1 LLEYQDPE
9 LLRLFAEYT
18 GAPDSLTVK
27 LTEAVAERGRHDP
40 LIVATRSDIALYP
53 GDGRPPTVEGTRLST
68 RGFKELAGV
77 SHVGP
82 ALATLV
88 HLRSL
93 GRGWQGEAKRLLA
106 QLDASRA
113 ANSAALWRDRI
124 QVPAYAGRE
133 DAIADMIDY
142 TLAATA
148 RYLRAALDD
157 EAYLCAETLRDDF
170 LEGGQV
176 PVSQVMVATFF
187 LVGLDIAHRFMAWF
201 ERLDFDWDRVMV
213 VIAGQHGRVT
223 SGVTWNTNSIATLL
237 HGASAGRLRMDRMY
251 IAPHAP
257 TFPTPVNGDLSAV
270 IALEKPLRAI
280 WYQSRASIELGETM
294 FAGYPRFVPGAG
306 LAPDLEDGRSEVS
319 EMPRIHSPQDMRALV
334 TRMRVV
340 LEDPRQMVSSAVI
353 DYAIEQLV
361 ATGNDPAAVV
371 VPGLDGVGYPAK
383 AAAS

>member
-1 LLEYQDPE
+1 LLDYQDPE
-9 LLRLFAEYT
+9 LLRLFTAYT
-18 GAPDSLTVK
+18 AAPGSLTAK
-27 LTEAVAERGRHDP
+27 LTSAVAARGRHDP

-53 GDGRPPTVEGTRLST
+53 GDGRPPVVEGTRLST

-88 HLRSL
+88 SLRSL
-93 GRGWQGEAKRLLA
+93 GEDWRADATRLLA
-106 QLDASRA
+106 RVEA
-113 ANSAALWRDRI
+113 ARGSNSAGLWRDRI

-148 RYLRAALDD
+148 GYLRAALAD
-157 EAYLCAETLRDDF
+157 ESYLRAATLREDF

-176 PVSQVMVATFF
+176 PVNHVMVATFF
-187 LVGLDIAHRFMAWF
+187 LVAMDIAHRFLALF
-201 ERLDFDWDRVMV
+201 AKLEFDWDRVMV

-257 TFPTPVNGDLSAV
+257 TFATPAGGDLSEV
-270 IALEKPLRAI
+270 IALEKPLRDL
-280 WYQSRASIELGETM
+280 WYQTRASIELGETM
-294 FAGYPRFVPGAG
+294 FAGYPRFASGAAP
-306 LAPDLEDGRSEVS
+306 APDLAAGLTEVT
-319 EMPRIHSPQDMRALV
+319 EMPLIHSPHDMRALV
-334 TRMRVV
+334 TRLRVV

-353 DYAIEQLV
+353 DYAVERL
-361 ATGNDPAAVV
+361 AAAGNDPAAVV
-371 VPGLDGVGYPAK
+371 VPGLDGVSYPAR
-383 AAAS
+383 ATVQ

>member
-9 LLRLFAEYT
+9 LLRLFTVYT
-18 GAPDSLTVK
+18 GAPDSLTVR

-53 GDGRPPTVEGTRLST
+53 GNGRPPTVEGTRLST

-88 HLRSL
+88 HLRSM
-93 GRGWQGEAKRLLA
+93 GHGWQDEAKRLLA

-113 ANSAALWRDRI
+113 ANSAVLWRDRI

-176 PVSQVMVATFF
+176 PVSHVMVATFF

-201 ERLDFDWDRVMV
+201 ERLEFDWERVMV

-237 HGASAGRLRMDRMY
+237 HGASAGRLLMDRMY

-257 TFPTPVNGDLSAV
+257 TFPTPIDGDLSAV

-294 FAGYPRFVPGAG
+294 FAGYPRFVPGSG
-306 LAPDLEDGRSEVS
+306 LAPDLEDGRTEVS
-319 EMPRIHSPQDMRALV
+319 EMPRIHSPHDMRALV

-371 VPGLDGVGYPAK
+371 VPGLDGVGYPAN
-383 AAAS
+383 ATAS

>member
-9 LLRLFAEYT
+9 LLRLFTVYT

-53 GDGRPPTVEGTRLST
+53 GNGRPPTVEGTRLST

-88 HLRSL
+88 HLRSM
-93 GRGWQGEAKRLLA
+93 GHGWQGEAKRLLA

-157 EAYLCAETLRDDF
+157 EAYLCAETFRDDF

-176 PVSQVMVATFF
+176 PVSHVMVATFF

-201 ERLDFDWDRVMV
+201 ERLQFDWERVMV

-223 SGVTWNTNSIATLL
+223 SGSPGTRT
-237 HGASAGRLRMDRMY
+237 AS
-251 IAPHAP
+251 
-257 TFPTPVNGDLSAV
+257 
-270 IALEKPLRAI
+270 
-280 WYQSRASIELGETM
+280 
-294 FAGYPRFVPGAG
+294 PRCSTARP
-306 LAPDLEDGRSEVS
+306 PDGC
-319 EMPRIHSPQDMRALV
+319 
-334 TRMRVV
+334 
-340 LEDPRQMVSSAVI
+340 
-353 DYAIEQLV
+353 
-361 ATGNDPAAVV
+361 
-371 VPGLDGVGYPAK
+371 
-383 AAAS
+383 